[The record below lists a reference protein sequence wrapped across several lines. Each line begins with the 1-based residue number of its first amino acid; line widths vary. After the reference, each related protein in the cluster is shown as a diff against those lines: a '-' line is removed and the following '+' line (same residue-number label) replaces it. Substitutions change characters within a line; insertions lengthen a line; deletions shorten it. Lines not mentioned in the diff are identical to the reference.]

1 MLILKKGDEITI
13 KIEKMKYPNI
23 GIGFHNDK
31 KIHVKNVLEGQ
42 TIRCRISKN
51 RSEKREAKL
60 IEILESS
67 PMEQPSFCEHYGL
80 CGGCLFQTLSGEGQL
95 QTKHDMVKLL
105 FDEAGLE
112 IPFEGI
118 LPSPQIF
125 EYRNKMEFSFGDETK
140 EGPLRLGMHK
150 KGRYHDVVNVDKCHL
165 IDEDYR
171 VILRNVLE
179 FMTCNKI
186 PKFNKNTLV
195 GFLRHLVVRKS
206 YKTGE
211 ILIGLSASTQAIDDK
226 GTLFDTKS
234 FSKMLLELPLKGK
247 IVGILYVKNDGI
259 SDMVQGE
266 YDILFGRDY
275 LFEKLYGL
283 SFKVSFY
290 AFFQTNTEGAERLYE
305 AALNMIP
312 DLEGKVAF
320 DLFSG
325 TGTIGQIMSQRAK
338 KVIGIEIV
346 EDAVKSAKEN
356 MILNDIHNCEFL
368 CGDVFKVLNEISTR
382 PDIIVVD
389 PPRSGMGEKA
399 SIKVASYGVD
409 EILYIS
415 CNPKSLLEDI
425 LVLRRQGYQA
435 EKILLVDMFPW
446 TGAVESICLLRR
458 VSNG

>member
-1 MLILKKGDEITI
+1 MKKGDEITI

-23 GIGFHNDK
+23 GIGFYEDK
-31 KIHVKNVLEGQ
+31 KIHVKHVLEGQ

-51 RSEKREAKL
+51 RSEKREARCL
-60 IEILESS
+60 EIIESS
-67 PMEQPSFCEHYGL
+67 PKEQDSFCEHYGL
-80 CGGCLFQTLSGEGQL
+80 CGGCLFQTLSAEGQL

-105 FDEAGLE
+105 FDEAGLM

-118 LPSPQIF
+118 LASPQIF

-140 EGPLRLGMHK
+140 DGPLRLGMHK
-150 KGRYHDVVNVDKCHL
+150 KGRYHDVVNVDRCHL

-171 VILRNVLE
+171 VILRSISEYMIENQ
-179 FMTCNKI
+179 M
-186 PKFNKNTLV
+186 PKFNKNTFI

-211 ILIGLSASTQAIDDK
+211 ILIGLSASTQAIDDQ
-226 GTLFDTKS
+226 GTLFDTDA
-234 FSKMLLELPLKGK
+234 FVKMLIELPLKGK

-266 YDILFGRDY
+266 YEVLFGRDY
-275 LFEKLYGL
+275 LYEKLFEL
-283 SFKVSFY
+283 TFKVSFY

-305 AALNMIP
+305 AALNLIP

-325 TGTIGQIMSQRAK
+325 TGTIGQIMSKRAQQ
-338 KVIGIEIV
+338 VIGIEIV

-356 MILNDIHNCEFL
+356 MKLNEIHNCEFL
-368 CGDVFKVLNEISTR
+368 CGDVFKVLNEISIS
-382 PDIIVVD
+382 PDVIVVD

-399 SIKVASYGVD
+399 SVKVASYGVD

-425 LVLRRQGYQA
+425 IVLKRQGYGA

-446 TGAVESICLLRR
+446 TGAVESICLLRK
-458 VSNG
+458 VSNT